1 MHITATIKS
10 CTPPFLKKYID
21 QIEASPIG
29 LRLARGAFWS
39 FAGAVIS
46 RGLMLLSSIIIAR
59 ILGKAIFGELG
70 IIQSTIGM
78 FGVFAGFG
86 LGMTSTKYV
95 AEFREKD
102 PAKAGRII
110 ALAEIIT
117 LITGFIM
124 MALLFIFAPL
134 LAAKTLAAPQLAGL
148 LRIGSIL
155 LFLNAI
161 NSVQTGS
168 LAGFESFRTIANI
181 NFLVGLA
188 SFPLLLIGVYFGKLS
203 GVVWGMIGTMG
214 FSYILNYLA
223 IKKETDKYKI
233 KIDYPKALQ
242 EKNILYNFSIP
253 ACLSG
258 IMVLPVTWICNTMLV
273 NTSNGY
279 AEMGIFNAANQ
290 WYIALLFIPGIFSQP
305 LLPILSERIGQ
316 RDKQNAK
323 KLLNYLIRING
334 YIAIPIVIIGSLLS
348 PYIARLYGPSFA
360 GAWLTIIVVLF
371 TAGLLAIQIPVGQ
384 VISASG
390 KMWLGLLMNTGWG
403 IIFIIFTLIL
413 INKGALGLSISRG
426 IAYSFH
432 AIWTLGFAY
441 YYINKKI

>member
-10 CTPPFLKKYID
+10 CTPSFLKKYIER
-21 QIEASPIG
+21 IESSPIG

-39 FAGAVIS
+39 FVGAIIS

-59 ILGKAIFGELG
+59 ILGKAVFGELG
-70 IIQSTIGM
+70 IIHSTVGM

-117 LITGFIM
+117 LITGLIM
-124 MALLFIFAPL
+124 MIALIIFAPF
-134 LAAKTLAAPQLAGL
+134 LASKTLAAPHLAGL

-181 NFLVGLA
+181 NFFVGLA
-188 SFPLLLIGVYFGKLS
+188 SFPILLTGVYFGKLS
-203 GVVWGMIGTMG
+203 GVVWGHVGTML
-214 FSYILNYLA
+214 FSYILNYMA

-233 KIDYPKALQ
+233 KIDYFKSLQ
-242 EKNILYNFSIP
+242 EKNVLYKFSIP

-273 NTSNGY
+273 NTPNGY

-290 WYIALLFIPGIFSQP
+290 WYIAILFLPGIFGQA
-305 LLPILSERIGQ
+305 LLPILSERLGKN
-316 RDKQNAK
+316 DKERPK
-323 KLLNYLIRING
+323 KVLSAYIKLNLFIVVPLVIVGVLLRHGIMGFYGTSFTGSGNILII
-334 YIAIPIVIIGSLLS
+334 
-348 PYIARLYGPSFA
+348 
-360 GAWLTIIVVLF
+360 VLF
-371 TAGLLAIQIPVGQ
+371 TAALLSIQIPVGN
-384 VISASG
+384 IIIAAG
-390 KMWLGLLMNTGWG
+390 KMWLGFMMNTGWG
-403 IIFIIFTLIL
+403 IVFIIGTILLVKYGAIGLASSRLISY
-413 INKGALGLSISRG
+413 I
-426 IAYSFH
+426 FH
-432 AIWTLGFAY
+432 MIWTFGFTY
-441 YYINKKI
+441 YFLKRYK